1 MIRTYFPNT
10 VFKTMTT
17 SLLFI
22 TNTIHLSYK
31 QDVLYY
37 HTFACL
43 TILSILYHLTKN
55 KTIGILDKTCVSII
69 VWKGSHILLHTEFDK
84 YSMVVITTAS
94 SVTWLFYYGL
104 ITQTYVY
111 DKDPYIGNNYH
122 MLLHILSSIGHHAVA
137 YKIK

>member
-1 MIRTYFPNT
+1 MIRTYFPNA
-10 VFKTMTT
+10 VLRTMTT
-17 SLLFI
+17 SLLFM

-43 TILSILYHLTKN
+43 TILSIIYHLTKN
-55 KTIGILDKTCVSII
+55 RTIGILDKTCVSII
-69 VWKGSHILLHTEFDK
+69 AWKGSHILLHTEFDK

-94 SVTWLFYYGL
+94 SVAWLFYYGL

-111 DKDPYIGNNYH
+111 DKDPHIGNNYH
-122 MLLHILSSIGHHAVA
+122 MLLHVLSSIGHHAVA
-137 YKIK
+137 YKIQ